1 MPKCMYCRMNFS
13 GNGYKATSYELTE
26 EGSLKKS
33 NLGTC
38 CSDNCASK
46 LEDEN
51 DYSKYNIEMILGEGK

>member
-1 MPKCMYCRMNFS
+1 MNFS